1 MVAHGALL
9 RLGAVL
15 FKEQQCFRNA
25 QGQLSGVGREVLCS
39 PGPCQVGDR
48 LVVTIS
54 SPVGSI
60 ALCSARAGEPAKAV
74 AFCLSGFLLV
84 LKNPSGVSRVLYFLE
99 MCCFIKISSFSA
111 NK

>member
-1 MVAHGALL
+1 MFQKCPGAAL
-9 RLGAVL
+9 RGGEGGAV
-15 FKEQQCFRNA
+15 Q
-25 QGQLSGVGREVLCS
+25 
-39 PGPCQVGDR
+39 PWPCQVGDR

-99 MCCFIKISSFSA
+99 MFCFIKISSFSA